1 MLRADEKRDSSPS
14 PNPSSATDM
23 QRSNIF
29 SDLIY
34 HSRFT
39 IVVVD
44 VEGETDLAINEGTMC
59 MLVLYISVD
68 NGNTYSYYNLINNN
82 HIINDNE

>member
-1 MLRADEKRDSSPS
+1 MRYERADAETYLALLRADEKRDSSPS

-34 HSRFT
+34 HSR
-39 IVVVD
+39 
-44 VEGETDLAINEGTMC
+44 
-59 MLVLYISVD
+59 IS
-68 NGNTYSYYNLINNN
+68 
-82 HIINDNE
+82 